1 MPSGPASSVDVSAIV
16 VSYDRDAP
24 LRTTI
29 ECLLRQDPAPV
40 EIILVDQTRRHDAA
54 TQAFL
59 DGLVAVGQLV
69 RIEQAEPNAQRAR
82 NRAIEA
88 ARGEVLLFVDDD
100 VVMGSDLVQAHWTNY
115 RDPDV
120 AAVCGFFVDPG
131 EAAVED
137 LPQEYSRATTGWI
150 YLPHCYGKR
159 IDSHLFPSGNGSV
172 RRDIAMRL
180 GGFDE
185 NFVYTLLD
193 DTDFAC
199 RLKSLGVKSVHDPS
213 ARLRHLKIGRGG
225 RRPGGVNAYV
235 IADAS
240 RWYTWIYFFVMN
252 FGWRSWRELALRLRG
267 CVFRRANLMR
277 PWHLGRALGHVAVGA
292 VRAAAAI
299 GRGRKLAEWHRPSES
314 RTHAT
319 QPAVARA
326 RS

>member
-1 MPSGPASSVDVSAIV
+1 MPVASPVNVSAIV

-24 LRTTI
+24 LRATL
-29 ECLLRQDPAPV
+29 ECLLQQDPAPI
-40 EIILVDQTRRHDAA
+40 EIILVDQTLQHDPA

-59 DGLVAVGQLV
+59 DELVEAGRIV
-69 RIEQAEPNAQRAR
+69 RIEQAEANAQRAR
-82 NRAIEA
+82 NRAIGA

-100 VVMGSDLVQAHWTNY
+100 VMMESDLVQAHWTNY
-115 RDPDV
+115 RDPNV

-131 EAAVED
+131 EAAVEE
-137 LPQEYSRATTGWI
+137 LPPEYSRATTGWI

-172 RRDIAMRL
+172 RRDIAQGL

-199 RLKSLGVKSVHDPS
+199 RLKKLGVTSVHDPA
-213 ARLRHLKIGRGG
+213 ARLRHLKVNRGG
-225 RRPGGVNAYV
+225 QRPGGVDAYV

-252 FGWRSWRELALRLRG
+252 FGWRSWRELTLRLRG
-267 CVFRRANLMR
+267 CVFRRVNLTR
-277 PWHLGRALGHVAVGA
+277 PWHLARALAHVVMGA
-292 VRAAAAI
+292 ACAGAAI
-299 GRGRKLAEWHRPSES
+299 SRGRKLAEWHR
-314 RTHAT
+314 
-319 QPAVARA
+319 
-326 RS
+326 

>member
-1 MPSGPASSVDVSAIV
+1 VPSGTASPVDVSAIV

-24 LRTTI
+24 LRTTL
-29 ECLLRQDPAPV
+29 ECLLRQEPAPR
-40 EIILVDQTRRHDAA
+40 EIILVDQTARHDPVM
-54 TQAFL
+54 QAFL
-59 DGLVAVGQLV
+59 DGLVAAGRIV

-100 VVMGSDLVQAHWTNY
+100 VVMETGLVQAHWTNY
-115 RDPDV
+115 RDPDI

-131 EAAVED
+131 EADVDD
-137 LPQEYSRATTGWI
+137 LPPEYSRATTGWI
-150 YLPHCYGKR
+150 YFPHCYSKR
-159 IDSHLFPSGNGSV
+159 IESHLFLSGNGSV
-172 RRDIAMRL
+172 RRDIAVQL

-199 RLKSLGVKSVHDPS
+199 RLKKLGVTSVHDPA
-213 ARLRHLKIGRGG
+213 ARLRHLKIGHGG
-225 RRPGGVNAYV
+225 RRPGGVDAYV

-252 FGWRSWRELALRLRG
+252 FGWRSWRELAFRLRA
-267 CVFRRANLMR
+267 CVFRRANLTR
-277 PWHLGRALGHVAVGA
+277 PWRLARALGHLAAGT

-299 GRGRKLAEWHRPSES
+299 SRGRKLAEWHRPSAS
-314 RTHAT
+314 PPRAT
-319 QPAVARA
+319 QPAVALG